1 MNFLLRLLTWWNG
14 QTIGTQIFTWR
25 HGILVGEDTE
35 GNKFYENKDGTRRW
49 VCYNGEPEASRVD
62 PTWHGWLHGTFG
74 STPLKDPFLRKKW
87 EKSHQENLTGTL
99 SAYAPDGSL
108 KNAKL
113 VTRKD
118 YEAWQPELD

>member
-1 MNFLLRLLTWWNG
+1 M
-14 QTIGTQIFTWR
+14 
-25 HGILVGEDTE
+25 
-35 GNKFYENKDGTRRW
+35 
-49 VCYNGEPEASRVD
+49 
-62 PTWHGWLHGTFG
+62 
-74 STPLKDPFLRKKW
+74 RKKW

-113 VTRKD
+113 VIRKD